1 MEPSQPFGEGSR
13 DPARPP
19 FTNAARSG
27 GVLVCE
33 RNPPKSSWRRN
44 GGDWTEEFTRN
55 RLEPSPL
62 RRHYFY
68 AIYISANIKGGN
80 DETHSYHNRNCGHFG
95 SDRLGGGGE
104 CTIWRSGPSLRPC
117 ASLRSWAS
125 VRPCAKICPSSL
137 PSHCSSDLS
146 RSDLSRR
153 SPCGLCRWYGLHPWL
168 WWAAL
173 CRYSSSICRTICPT
187 E

>member
-1 MEPSQPFGEGSR
+1 MLALFLQTQRE
-13 DPARPP
+13 
-19 FTNAARSG
+19 
-27 GVLVCE
+27 V
-33 RNPPKSSWRRN
+33 
-44 GGDWTEEFTRN
+44 
-55 RLEPSPL
+55 
-62 RRHYFY
+62 
-68 AIYISANIKGGN
+68 N
-80 DETHSYHNRNCGHFG
+80 DETRSYHNRNCRRFG

-104 CTIWRSGPSLRPC
+104 CTIWLSSSSSLQPFSNLC
-117 ASLRSWAS
+117 PGSTLY
-125 VRPCAKICPSSL
+125 PSSL

-173 CRYSSSICRTICPT
+173 CRYSSIICRTICPA